1 MNRTSNKDIL
11 RAKYSF
17 IPRIHL
23 AYLQEA
29 YSEVFPAMAKQRR
42 LEQLAEMH
50 IVVGQQ
56 AQLKWEPV
64 PDGGPYNQEQWVLP
78 ER

>member
-1 MNRTSNKDIL
+1 
-11 RAKYSF
+11 
-17 IPRIHL
+17 
-23 AYLQEA
+23 
-29 YSEVFPAMAKQRR
+29 MAKQRR